1 MIRTEIHPELGW
13 LFLGLTNTPENTT
26 ILNYLLS
33 IAKPLSETYTNY
45 WVMDKGYREP
55 RKYCLEYS
63 FNFKAGKTMLAK
75 LKKRYK
81 TLVFE
86 PL

>member
-1 MIRTEIHPELGW
+1 MVVTELHSELGW
-13 LFLGLTNTPENTT
+13 LFLGVSNTPENHNL
-26 ILNYLLS
+26 LNYLLS
-33 IAKPLSETYTNY
+33 IAKPLSETYKNY
-45 WVMDKGYREP
+45 WVMDYGFKEP
-55 RKYCLEYS
+55 RKYCLEYG

-75 LKKRYK
+75 LKRRYK